1 MTYALDLFAPAPK
14 GLETVLAGEISALG
28 ASDVKPVRAGVSFRG
43 DLSCAYRVCL
53 WSRTASR
60 VLLRLSMVNALDAD
74 ALYARLREFRWEKH
88 LDASRTIA
96 VDFVGTGAGVTNTM
110 FGALKVK
117 DAIVDRIRDLS
128 GERPN
133 VDPAAPDVRI
143 NVRVA
148 GDRAIVSLDLAGDP
162 LHRRGYREPGVQV
175 EAPLKE
181 NMAAAVLLMAGWPAI
196 AADGG
201 GFVDPMCGSGTLAIE
216 AAMIA
221 GDIAPGILR
230 QRWGFTGWLGHDADA
245 WDDLL
250 AEADDR
256 AEAGREKLPP
266 ILGYDTDPRA
276 VEVASACVRRAG
288 LGASVRIES
297 GDVREVVPPEGIGH
311 GLVAA
316 NPPWGERLA
325 GDAGATYA
333 ALGERLRGP
342 FAGWSG
348 AVLAPDESLVARVG
362 MRVAARHALSS
373 GKIPVVLAVFS
384 PHADPDGSLADMS
397 AGQEMFANRL
407 RKNLKLRAKEARRE
421 GVTCFRVYDADM
433 PEYSLAVD
441 IYEGAGDD
449 AGRRW
454 AHIAEYEAPPTV
466 DADAADRRR
475 DEAVAVVPEVLGIS
489 REDCY
494 LKVRRRQRGSEQ
506 YERLEG
512 AREFHTVAEDGL
524 LLRVNFRDYLDT
536 GLFLDHRLTRA
547 MLRDMADGARFLNL
561 FAYTGVA
568 SVHAAAGGAM
578 STTTVDMSATY
589 LEWARENMAA
599 NGFGGASHEFVQAD
613 ALAWLEGEGAR
624 RGAAYD
630 LIFCDPPTFSNSK
643 RMEDSFDVQ
652 RDHVALIHAAAAL
665 LAPGGTLFFS
675 NNRRK
680 FRMDVGSLE
689 GLMAEDITAET
700 IPFDFARRPGVHSTW
715 RITRG

>member
-1 MTYALDLFAPAPK
+1 MTRALDLFAPAPK
-14 GLETVLAGEISALG
+14 GLEAVLAEELAALG
-28 ASDVKPVRAGVSFRG
+28 ATEVQPVRAGASFRG
-43 DLSCAYRVCL
+43 DLATAYRACL

-60 VLLRLSMVNALDAD
+60 VLLKLAMVNALDAD
-74 ALYARLREFRWEKH
+74 ALYARLRDLPWEKH
-88 LDASRTIA
+88 LDASRTLA
-96 VDFVGTGAGVTNTM
+96 VDFVGSGAGVTNTM

-117 DAIVDRIRDLS
+117 DAVVDRLRDLY
-128 GERPN
+128 GERPS
-133 VDPAAPDVRI
+133 VDAVSPDVRI

-196 AADGG
+196 AGDGG
-201 GFVDPMCGSGTLAIE
+201 GFVDPMCGSGTLPIE

-221 GDIAPGILR
+221 GDVAPGILR
-230 QRWGFTGWLGHDADA
+230 QRWGFSGWLGHDADA

-266 ILGYDTDPRA
+266 IVGYDIDPRA

-288 LGASVRIES
+288 FGASVRIED
-297 GDVREVVPPEGIGH
+297 GDVRDCVPPAGAQC
-311 GLVAA
+311 GLMAT
-316 NPPWGERLA
+316 NPPWGERLG
-325 GDAGATYA
+325 GDVGAAYA

-348 AVLAPDESLVARVG
+348 AAIAPDESLVLRVG
-362 MRVAARHALSS
+362 RRVSARHSLHA
-373 GKIPVVLAVFS
+373 GKIPVTLAVFAAGVGDDS
-384 PHADPDGSLADMS
+384 SADLS

-421 GVTCFRVYDADM
+421 GVTCYRVYDADM

-475 DEAVAVVPEVLGIS
+475 DEAVDVVPKVLGME

-494 LKVRRRQRGSEQ
+494 LKVRRRQRGSDQ

-512 AREFHTVAEDGL
+512 AREFHTVAESGL

-547 MLRDMADGARFLNL
+547 MLRDAASGARFLNL

-568 SVHAAAGGAM
+568 SVYAAAGGAS

-589 LEWARENMAA
+589 MDWARENMAA
-599 NGFGGASHEFVQAD
+599 NGFGGTEHVFVQAD
-613 ALAWLEGEGAR
+613 ALTWLADEGAR

-652 RDHVALIHAAAAL
+652 RDHVVLIHAVAAL
-665 LAPGGTLFFS
+665 LAPGGTLIFS

-680 FRMDVGSLE
+680 FRMDTEALT
-689 GLMAEDITAET
+689 GLTAEDITAET

-715 RITRG
+715 RIARG